1 MEGKNAKYYGNKKNR
16 ECKDY
21 EREIEEL
28 IEEGGKYIEP
38 ENYYDWM
45 TEVRKRAG
53 DSLFIIEQV
62 VEIMKNLDEIED
74 ENDLLKLIYKIKK
87 DVFSADLLEIVLKFS
102 KKRDKLNNLEEMI
115 KSNATEIKL
124 SEQLHFED
132 IVKNLE
138 DNRKEGNNVYVVMS
152 SGKKLYSLLDDE
164 NSCYLKVFNKTK
176 EEVHLVLMEEKLKKE
191 KLKKERIA
199 KIPEFILQGEKY
211 IYPQRKE
218 KWGNCV
224 RSVVGSPNNG
234 DEIVSALEI
243 MQILDSTQGIEG
255 CVEAEKFLLSN
266 KNLSAATL
274 WLVAIIVLDF
284 SKRGPEFY
292 RYFCGKNIDDREQ
305 LLKEQLDRVVSVEEQ
320 NSQFEEEL
328 KDQKD

>member
-1 MEGKNAKYYGNKKNR
+1 MEGKNGKYYGIKKNR
-16 ECKDY
+16 EYDDFDKK
-21 EREIEEL
+21 EEEL
-28 IEEGGKYIEP
+28 IAAGKKYIED
-38 ENYYDWM
+38 ENHHDWEI
-45 TEVRKRAG
+45 EVRKRAKN
-53 DSLFIIEQV
+53 SLFIIEQAI
-62 VEIMKNLDEIED
+62 EIMKNLDKIED
-74 ENDLLKLIYKIKK
+74 ENDFLKLIYKIKK
-87 DVFSADLLEIVLKFS
+87 GLFSADLLEIVLKFS
-102 KKRDKLNNLEEMI
+102 KKKDKLNNLEEMI

-138 DNRKEGNNVYVVMS
+138 DNRRKGNNVYVVMS

-176 EEVHLVLMEEKLKKE
+176 EQMRLLLMEEKLKKE
-191 KLKKERIA
+191 KLKEERIA

-211 IYPQRKE
+211 IYPQMKE
-218 KWGNCV
+218 KWENCV
-224 RSVVGSPNNG
+224 RSVVFSLNNG

-243 MQILDSTQGIEG
+243 MQVLDSTQGIES
-255 CVEAEKFLLSN
+255 CMKAEKILTSS
-266 KNLSAATL
+266 KNLAGSTL

-292 RYFCGKNIDDREQ
+292 RYFCEKELGNRKQFLEDQ
-305 LLKEQLDRVVSVEEQ
+305 LERAASVEEQ

>member
-1 MEGKNAKYYGNKKNR
+1 MEGKNAKYYSNKKNR
-16 ECKDY
+16 EGKDY

-28 IEEGGKYIEP
+28 IEAGKKYIEV
-38 ENYYDWM
+38 ENYRDWEI
-45 TEVRKRAG
+45 EVRKRAKN
-53 DSLFIIEQV
+53 SLFIIEQAIK
-62 VEIMKNLDEIED
+62 IMKNLDEIED
-74 ENDLLKLIYKIKK
+74 ENDFLKLIYKIKK
-87 DVFSADLLEIVLKFS
+87 DLFSADLLEIVLKFS

-115 KSNATEIKL
+115 KSNATEVKL

-138 DNRKEGNNVYVVMS
+138 DNRRKGNNVYVVMS
-152 SGKKLYSLLDDE
+152 SGIKLYSLLDDE

-176 EEVHLVLMEEKLKKE
+176 EQMRLLLMEEKLRKE

-218 KWGNCV
+218 EWGNCV
-224 RSVVGSPNNG
+224 RSVVFSLNNG
-234 DEIVSALEI
+234 GEIVSALEI
-243 MQILDSTQGIEG
+243 MQVLDSTQGIEG
-255 CVEAEKFLLSN
+255 CMKAEKILTLNKDLSD
-266 KNLSAATL
+266 ATQ

-292 RYFCGKNIDDREQ
+292 RYFCEKELGNRKQFLEDQ
-305 LLKEQLDRVVSVEEQ
+305 LERAASVEEQ

>member
-16 ECKDY
+16 EGKDY

-28 IEEGGKYIEP
+28 IEAGKKYIEV
-38 ENYYDWM
+38 ENYRDWEI
-45 TEVRKRAG
+45 EVRKRAKN
-53 DSLFIIEQV
+53 SLFIIEQAIK
-62 VEIMKNLDEIED
+62 IMKNLDEIED
-74 ENDLLKLIYKIKK
+74 ENDFLKLIYKIKK
-87 DVFSADLLEIVLKFS
+87 GLFSADLLEIVLKFS
-102 KKRDKLNNLEEMI
+102 KKKDKLNNLEEMI

-138 DNRKEGNNVYVVMS
+138 DNRRKGNNVYVVMS

-176 EEVHLVLMEEKLKKE
+176 EQMRLLLMEEKLNKE
-191 KLKKERIA
+191 KLKKERIE
-199 KIPEFILQGEKY
+199 KIPEFILLGEKY
-211 IYPQRKE
+211 IYPQMKE
-218 KWGNCV
+218 EWQNCV
-224 RSVVGSPNNG
+224 RSVVDSFNHG
-234 DEIVSALEI
+234 DEIVRALEI

-255 CVEAEKFLLSN
+255 CIKAEEIFTLNKDLSD
-266 KNLSAATL
+266 ATQ

-292 RYFCGKNIDDREQ
+292 RYFCEKELGNRKQFLEDQ
-305 LLKEQLDRVVSVEEQ
+305 LERAASVEKQ

>member
-1 MEGKNAKYYGNKKNR
+1 MKERKNTNYYEIIKNKEENFKYKKSEILFEEGKNYIKPESYLDWEVEIRKRDKNNGL
-16 ECKDY
+16 Y
-21 EREIEEL
+21 VIEEAL
-28 IEEGGKYIEP
+28 K
-38 ENYYDWM
+38 
-45 TEVRKRAG
+45 
-53 DSLFIIEQV
+53 
-62 VEIMKNLDEIED
+62 IMQDLEKIKNED
-74 ENDLLKLIYKIKK
+74 DLLKRIYQIKGNALS
-87 DVFSADLLEIVLKFS
+87 FEILSVVLRFS
-102 KKRDKLNNLEEMI
+102 KRGDELEKKI

-138 DNRKEGNNVYVVMS
+138 DNRRKGNNVYVVMS
-152 SGKKLYSLLDDE
+152 SGIKLYSLLDDE

-176 EEVHLVLMEEKLKKE
+176 EQMRLLLMEEKLNKE
-191 KLKKERIA
+191 KLKKERIE
-199 KIPEFILQGEKY
+199 KIPEFILLGEKY
-211 IYPQRKE
+211 IYPQMKE
-218 KWGNCV
+218 KWENCV
-224 RSVVGSPNNG
+224 RSVVFSLNNG

-255 CVEAEKFLLSN
+255 CIKAEEILTLNKDLS
-266 KNLSAATL
+266 SATQ

-292 RYFCGKNIDDREQ
+292 RYFCEKNIDDREQ
-305 LLKEQLDRVVSVEEQ
+305 FLKEQLDRVVSVEEQ